1 MIWFRKGKYFML
13 KFSTY
18 YLALQKKEKKKN
30 LCWKAFF
37 YKKENFLKFKSK
49 SWTI

>member
-18 YLALQKKEKKKN
+18 YLALQKKGEKKEFVLKG
-30 LCWKAFF
+30 FF
-37 YKKENFLKFKSK
+37 L
-49 SWTI
+49 